1 MLQRGFPTAAN
12 HVGTALHTESRP
24 VTDLLDQ
31 LALGTVIA
39 DPRLPFA
46 MGCALLAG
54 VTRGF
59 SGFGSALI
67 YIPLMSA
74 LYGPQLAAGS
84 LVLIDLAVDAMLLPS
99 LWRRVQ
105 WREVWPM
112 AAAAIIAGQF
122 GTVILEHAD
131 PVMLRWIISAIVLA
145 VVAVLALGW
154 RYHGRP
160 KLIVTLAV
168 GALSGLLG
176 SSVQI
181 AGPPVIMY
189 WLGSAGDLAVLRA
202 NFIGYFTLL
211 TGGLFG
217 TYFWRGIITSEA
229 VALALFTGPVQI
241 LATWLGTKLFHVASA
256 RAYRSA
262 AYVVIA
268 LVALVSLPLFD
279 SLWGR

>member
-1 MLQRGFPTAAN
+1 
-12 HVGTALHTESRP
+12 
-24 VTDLLDQ
+24 
-31 LALGTVIA
+31 
-39 DPRLPFA
+39 

-54 VTRGF
+54 LTRGF

-84 LVLIDLAVDAMLLPS
+84 LVLIDLAVDAMLLPG
-99 LWRRVQ
+99 LWRRAQ
-105 WREVWPM
+105 WREIWPL
-112 AAAAIIAGQF
+112 AGSAIVAGQF

-131 PVMLRWIISAIVLA
+131 PVTLRWVIGAIVLA
-145 VVAVLALGW
+145 VVGALASGW
-154 RYHGRP
+154 RYHGKP

-168 GALSGLLG
+168 GAMSGLLG

-211 TGGLFG
+211 SAGLFG
-217 TYFWRGIITSEA
+217 TYLWRDIITSEA
-229 VALALFTGPVQI
+229 VAIALFTGPVQV
-241 LATWLGTKLFHVASA
+241 LATWSGAKLFHVASA
-256 RAYRSA
+256 RTYRIVAYI
-262 AYVVIA
+262 VIA
-268 LVALVSLPLFD
+268 VVALVSLPVFD